1 MLKRDEIRMIDDYN
15 SIINIEVDRMLDQM
29 GITRAMRGDVNGPW
43 YVPHSVTDILD
54 LADEFRK
61 NPDAILTSNPDA
73 SRKYADIM
81 DGFDANIRYE
91 IDPRRTL
98 ELYLRWA
105 YRKVIKKQFADE
117 METQGLARTTKE
129 VIGNDIVGR
138 YTGAMDYVRSL
149 STKHRRVK
157 AAIATAVRH
166 ATVALQPIH
175 ALIES
180 HVRAAHRLHGDDTTV
195 PLLARGGAKKAR
207 LWTYVRDDRPWNGGA
222 PPAAFFRFSRD
233 RGATNPNQHLAGWQ
247 GVLQADAYGGYND
260 LYREDRDE
268 GPVTSALCW
277 SHARRKFFELAD
289 IAGNVRKGKPAH
301 QISPVALEAVKRID
315 AIFDIEREI
324 NGLDADARLVARQN
338 LSRPLV
344 NGLHDWLQDE
354 RAKLSRHNKVAKAI
368 NYMFEKRG
376 RWQAFTAFL
385 DDGHICLTNNAAERA
400 LRGVALGRKSWLFA
414 GSERGGE
421 RAAAMYT
428 LIVTAKMN
436 DIDPQ
441 AWLADVLAR
450 LPDLPVSRVHELLP
464 WNWKAL
470 SLPQAA

>member
-1 MLKRDEIRMIDDYN
+1 
-15 SIINIEVDRMLDQM
+15 M
-29 GITRAMRGDVNGPW
+29 GEDIT
-43 YVPHSVTDILD
+43 
-54 LADEFRK
+54 E
-61 NPDAILTSNPDA
+61 
-73 SRKYADIM
+73 
-81 DGFDANIRYE
+81 
-91 IDPRRTL
+91 TL
-98 ELYLRWA
+98 EVIPRQW
-105 YRKVIKKQFADE
+105 KVIQTVREKFTCRACEKISQPPAPFHAIPRGWAGPSLIAMLIFEKYGQHPPLSRQAARFAREGVD
-117 METQGLARTTKE
+117 L
-129 VIGNDIVGR
+129 
-138 YTGAMDYVRSL
+138 SL
-149 STKHRRVK
+149 STLADLVG
-157 AAIATAVRH
+157 H
-166 ATVALQPIH
+166 ATVALQPIP

-180 HVRAAHRLHGDDTTV
+180 HVLAANRIHVDDSSV
-195 PLLARGGAKKAR
+195 PLLARGGEKNAR

-222 PPAAFFRFSRD
+222 PPAALFRFSRD

-247 GVLQADAYGGYND
+247 GVLQAPSHGLQANHCRAMDAYGGYND

-354 RAKLSRHNKVAKAI
+354 RAKLSRYNKVAKAI

>member
-1 MLKRDEIRMIDDYN
+1 SLIAMLIFEKYGQHQPLNRQAERFAR
-15 SIINIEVDRMLDQM
+15 EGVDL
-29 GITRAMRGDVNGPW
+29 
-43 YVPHSVTDILD
+43 
-54 LADEFRK
+54 
-61 NPDAILTSNPDA
+61 
-73 SRKYADIM
+73 
-81 DGFDANIRYE
+81 
-91 IDPRRTL
+91 
-98 ELYLRWA
+98 
-105 YRKVIKKQFADE
+105 
-117 METQGLARTTKE
+117 
-129 VIGNDIVGR
+129 
-138 YTGAMDYVRSL
+138 SL
-149 STKHRRVK
+149 STLADLVG
-157 AAIATAVRH
+157 H

-247 GVLQADAYGGYND
+247 GVLQAPSHGLQANHCRAMDAYGGYND

-289 IAGNVRKGKPAH
+289 LAGNVRKGKPAH

-324 NGLDADARLVARQN
+324 NELDADARLVARQN

-354 RAKLSRHNKVAKAI
+354 RAKLSRYNKVAKAI

-428 LIVTAKMN
+428 LI
-436 DIDPQ
+436 
-441 AWLADVLAR
+441 
-450 LPDLPVSRVHELLP
+450 
-464 WNWKAL
+464 
-470 SLPQAA
+470 

>member
-1 MLKRDEIRMIDDYN
+1 
-15 SIINIEVDRMLDQM
+15 M
-29 GITRAMRGDVNGPW
+29 GEDV
-43 YVPHSVTDILD
+43 T
-54 LADEFRK
+54 E
-61 NPDAILTSNPDA
+61 
-73 SRKYADIM
+73 
-81 DGFDANIRYE
+81 
-91 IDPRRTL
+91 TL
-98 ELYLRWA
+98 EVIPRQW
-105 YRKVIKKQFADE
+105 KVIQTVREKFTCRACEKISQPPAPFHAIPRGWAGPSLIAMLVFEKYGQHQPLNRQAERFARE
-117 METQGLARTTKE
+117 GVEL
-129 VIGNDIVGR
+129 
-138 YTGAMDYVRSL
+138 SL
-149 STKHRRVK
+149 STLADLVGH
-157 AAIATAVRH
+157 ATA
-166 ATVALQPIH
+166 ALQPIH
-175 ALIES
+175 ALIET
-180 HVRAAHRLHGDDTTV
+180 HVLAAHRLHGDDTTV

-207 LWTYVRDDRPWNGGA
+207 LWTYVRDDQPWNGGA
-222 PPAAFFRFSRD
+222 PPVAFFRFSRD
-233 RGATNPNQHLAGWQ
+233 RAATNPNQHLAGWQ

-260 LYREDRDE
+260 LYRADRDA

-301 QISPVALEAVKRID
+301 QISPAALEAVKRID

-324 NGLDADARLVARQN
+324 NGLDADARLAVRQE

-344 NGLHDWLQDE
+344 DNLHDWLQEE

-368 NYMFEKRG
+368 NYMFEKEG

-385 DDGHICLTNNAAERA
+385 DDGRICLTNNAAERA

-436 DIDPQ
+436 GIDPQ

-450 LPDLPVSRVHELLP
+450 LPDMPVSRVPELLP
-464 WNWKAL
+464 WNWKAREGVI
-470 SLPQAA
+470 AAAA